1 MRSTVE
7 APSRSRPT
15 RKARCIRPR
24 SSAWRFRCR
33 PVSPRVCPGTEVA
46 APVAVELSAG
56 VLTVTLDRADKRN
69 ALNSAV
75 VEGLH
80 EVLERADL
88 DADVRVVLLRGAGK
102 DFCAGADLEELLA
115 SADRSPGDNEASA
128 ARLGAVFTRLRR
140 MPKPVVGI
148 VHGRALAGGA
158 GLATA
163 CDIVVAGASAQLG
176 YPEIQR
182 GFVPAMVMTLLRRL
196 TGEKAALD
204 LVLTGRLVGAEEA
217 RTLGLVS
224 RVVPDAQLE
233 EEGQKIAAAL
243 ATASPSAVAFTKR
256 LFFQLDGKEF
266 EEGIALGARVNAT
279 ARQTPDF
286 REAIARFLRQ

>member
-1 MRSTVE
+1 
-7 APSRSRPT
+7 
-15 RKARCIRPR
+15 
-24 SSAWRFRCR
+24 
-33 PVSPRVCPGTEVA
+33 VA